1 MAAALAGMISSS
13 AWYTIAQRH
22 KLSSPPQQ
30 IHSPVAED
38 GSLARAQKKRN
49 ISSSQLGSQA
59 SESSSSGFIPVG
71 KRSKTNTSDDSVP
84 TPATETLE
92 EALAKA
98 VIEYHEE
105 LDREEQSLAQQHEQQ
120 DTEQQTQQAPHAQ
133 AEPIPAQQ
141 DEQQGTEQQ
150 THPASHEQA
159 EPIPAQQHEQQS
171 TEQQT
176 QQAPH
181 AQAEPIPA
189 QQDEQQGT
197 EQQTHPASHEQ
208 AEPVPAQQHE
218 QQNTEQQTHQA
229 PHEQAEPI
237 PAQQHEQQSTE
248 QQTQQAPHEQAEPV
262 PAQQHEQQN
271 TEQQT
276 HQAPHEQAEPHPAQQ
291 DEQHTLDPLE
301 ALLAAHEED
310 FERQEKKARQAE
322 KDRQHRLVFSAFG
335 TIGLHV
341 HQRQQT
347 LHQFVAPKPPD
358 LSAEPPTT
366 PPPPPAPKRQVIDL
380 EDQVVTPANPARKR
394 LRWKQADPPTEKGS
408 VEPPPEAGKDC
419 DEHVD
424 TGENSEPEDPNEDDT
439 GKKRKWGKN
448 KRGDSISIYRK
459 LEAIKQYEELVEEH
473 GKKVGSQMFYAL
485 KLPGQ
490 SMYICKFQR
499 KKGVTLNYRKKPFAC
514 WTCLMDR

>member
-1 MAAALAGMISSS
+1 MNLQGFWPWTYTGPAAEQVRRLARETEKNAYMRAGNAFSTTTAMAAALAGMISSS

-159 EPIPAQQHEQQS
+159 EPIPAQQHEPQS

-197 EQQTHPASHEQ
+197 EQQTHPAS
-208 AEPVPAQQHE
+208 
-218 QQNTEQQTHQA
+218 
-229 PHEQAEPI
+229 
-237 PAQQHEQQSTE
+237 
-248 QQTQQAPHEQAEPV
+248 HEQAEPV

-322 KDRQHRLVFSAFG
+322 KDRQYRLVFSAFG

-358 LSAEPPTT
+358 LFCRTAHYTT
-366 PPPPPAPKRQVIDL
+366 TTSSTK
-380 EDQVVTPANPARKR
+380 
-394 LRWKQADPPTEKGS
+394 
-408 VEPPPEAGKDC
+408 EAGD
-419 DEHVD
+419 
-424 TGENSEPEDPNEDDT
+424 
-439 GKKRKWGKN
+439 
-448 KRGDSISIYRK
+448 
-459 LEAIKQYEELVEEH
+459 
-473 GKKVGSQMFYAL
+473 
-485 KLPGQ
+485 
-490 SMYICKFQR
+490 
-499 KKGVTLNYRKKPFAC
+499 
-514 WTCLMDR
+514 